1 MYKCTCPQIDCN
13 ESYIGEIERCF
24 EEHVIDHNKRDKKSI
39 FTKIAV
45 KTVIPTFGSIIF
57 K

>member
-24 EEHVIDHNKRDKKSI
+24 EERVIDHKKRDKK
-39 FTKIAV
+39 
-45 KTVIPTFGSIIF
+45 
-57 K
+57 